1 MATTKVTRN
10 FQVTIPAEIRKA
22 LSIQIG
28 TLVDFVV
35 EKGALVIRPKRLV
48 DEDQAWF
55 WTKEWQKDEKEAERA
70 IRKGDVVKFDSV
82 QEMKKHFEK

>member
-10 FQVTIPAEIRKA
+10 FQVTIPAKIRKA

-55 WTKEWQKDEKEAERA
+55 WTEEWQKGEKEAERS
-70 IRKGDVVKFDSV
+70 IRKGDVIKFNSV

>member
-10 FQVTIPAEIRKA
+10 FQVTIPAQIRKA
-22 LSIQIG
+22 LSIKIG

-35 EKGALVIRPKRLV
+35 EKGSLVMRPKRLI

-55 WTKEWQKDEKEAERA
+55 WTEEWQKGEKEAEKA

>member
-10 FQVTIPAEIRKA
+10 FQVTIPAEIRKE
-22 LSIQIG
+22 LSIKIG

-35 EKGALVIRPKRLV
+35 EKGALVMHPKRLI

-55 WTKEWQKDEKEAERA
+55 WTKEWQKGEKEAERS
-70 IRKGDVVKFDSV
+70 IRKGDVVKFNSV
-82 QEMKKHFEK
+82 HEMKKHFEK